1 MKRKN
6 KNKNFLQGRECFKR
20 MNFLYQASML
30 MAGRSNVLSAF
41 YGQLC
46 KSVGKKATLKIEPN
60 IKRDFCKRC
69 SLAQKPGLTTY
80 LSAQS
85 QKRRRSA
92 NSVPMDESAQV
103 QLMCKLCGYKRHF
116 NVNSNYKFWLDDPES
131 VVEKRTLD
139 IKDTN
144 SNENKIDLK
153 NEKKTVGNDL
163 YKGKSN
169 K

>member
-1 MKRKN
+1 MKRKD

-46 KSVGKKATLKIEPN
+46 KNIGKKATLKIGPG

-69 SLAQKPGLTTY
+69 SLAQKPGLTSC

-85 QKRRRSA
+85 QKRRRNSA
-92 NSVPMDESAQV
+92 PIDESAKV
-103 QLMCKLCGYKRHF
+103 QLVCKLCGYKRHF
-116 NVNSNYKFWLDDPES
+116 NINSNYKYWLDNPES
-131 VVEKRTLD
+131 VVEERSLD
-139 IKDTN
+139 VKDTN
-144 SNENKIDLK
+144 SNENKTDLR
-153 NEKKTVGNDL
+153 NEKKNRRV
-163 YKGKSN
+163 
-169 K
+169 